1 MEGELGKILLESFS
15 PTLRPISSDIKHG
28 EKSLS
33 LKSSEDGNEERQEDT
48 RSITLDV
55 ERQKKKY
62 ISIDHKWLQ
71 A

>member
-55 ERQKKKY
+55 ERQKK
-62 ISIDHKWLQ
+62 SIYL
-71 A
+71 